1 MTDWEERDES
11 TGGKPHN
18 FVLSNEPVPGT
29 EELKV
34 EPVELEANNGLKRMW
49 NRRFK
54 SVMIWVI
61 LCVGLLAGERYLGLN
76 TQLVRLMIVKSTWV
90 MGLLIVGL
98 SGTNLMHDWIKK
110 DK

>member
-11 TGGKPHN
+11 TGGKQGN
-18 FVLSNEPVPGT
+18 FVLSNDPIP
-29 EELKV
+29 ELMETK
-34 EPVELEANNGLKRMW
+34 NGNGLKRMW